1 MKKVRLLQ
9 SIHLKFVLIYVLL
22 ILIAMQII
30 GVYFARQLEKEL
42 VNNFRTSLQ
51 ERTDLLTYNI
61 GQEMVKNR
69 DDDSP
74 TLEED
79 LKTILRDFAS
89 RPNLASNDMND
100 ISEVRVIDQNRRI
113 IATSNSNPQQII
125 GKKTND
131 LAITNALL
139 AGTNSDNV
147 FVDQSGQRI
156 RVMIQPIRLQDKV
169 GASQSNSTNK
179 NGKVQSSEE
188 ILGAIYL
195 TASMEPVY
203 DQMSNINQIFKAGT
217 VIALFITAILGVFLA
232 QTITRPMSEMRKQAL
247 EMAKGNFT
255 RKAKVYGYDE
265 IGQLA
270 LTFNNLTR
278 KLQEAQATTEGER
291 RKLSSVLAH
300 MTDGVIAT
308 DRKGRV
314 ILINDP
320 AAAMLNVSRET
331 VLSDPVVSLLDLEET
346 HTFES
351 LLANQ
356 ESLILDF
363 STKSDPFILRA
374 TISAIQKETG
384 FINGIIIVLHDIT
397 EQEKIDQDRREF
409 VANVSHE
416 LRTPLTTMR
425 SYLDALAEG
434 AWQDKEL
441 APTFLNVTQTETE
454 RMIRLVND
462 LLQLSKLDSQ
472 DYRFSRDPIN
482 FVKFY
487 HYIIDRFEMTIEQG
501 ISFVRDL
508 PNEAIYVAIDQDK
521 ITQVLDNIIS
531 NAIKYSPEGGT
542 ITFSIAQH
550 THEIVVSI
558 KDQGMGIPKSN
569 LAKIFERFYRVDK
582 ARTRKLGG
590 TGLGLAIAKEII
602 EAHDGRIW
610 ADSQEGKGTTIYF
623 TLPIES
629 ENDDEWE

>member
-203 DQMSNINQIFKAGT
+203 D
-217 VIALFITAILGVFLA
+217 
-232 QTITRPMSEMRKQAL
+232 EMRKQAL

-434 AWQDKEL
+434 AWQDKDL